1 MAEHAQRMLVGV
13 DLGGGVDTF
22 TEAKMVLPGSL
33 LEAQNVRYN
42 RDGVIQ
48 RSAGRAALGAMTSP
62 SSVDKLLVRGE
73 QLAAYSSDGTLS
85 RYDAENNRW
94 IGKKSGYLPVPWA
107 TARSI
112 GPTSNTI
119 GSGPF
124 FGYASDV
131 ASSVVAGRTELAIA
145 YCSDAG
151 ACVVDIVDAFTGH
164 VKQSF
169 TISGTFHDCRIAYS
183 VWHSEFL
190 VVVSEADPWSATA
203 GAIKAYTVKPN
214 TTSATLVWTSPTNA
228 LGNGVGF
235 DMCFHPNDGAG
246 GYGTFA
252 VLYCAAGNT
261 LTLGMIDG
269 DTYAN
274 ITAVTTGL
282 AGVPKGLALATPPPT
297 AARGF
302 KCIASGAAFG
312 TKCFFSNGSTITT
325 ALFTVSAHTDVVT
338 ACQDDAGNC
347 YVSQTTSGAS
357 NKTSRYKITSGASVS
372 SLDDFLVG
380 VPASKIQLNKV
391 DQGLAYQWMKYR
403 DSNGTQ
409 NCYFLARLSLS
420 AGNNDHQ
427 PIARVLYGK
436 AISWDAI
443 VYGVPS
449 IVDFSNFTGTKKS
462 MMTVLQGAP
471 LTGLL
476 VSEILKTSLHL
487 TTFGLDGA
495 TGWQS
500 AEAGNTAFVTGG
512 FLAKFDGTSVTENG
526 FLLAPDKPTL
536 SAAAGTGV
544 LAAGTYLVAVVFEE
558 IDAAGRVH
566 RSATSG
572 IASITLA
579 GGAGSSKITVQVPS
593 YGAAHPDKNMRIAYY
608 RSQKDKSIL
617 YREGVGAMTPTGGTI
632 TVTLTMA
639 DSSLGAME
647 QIYTQGGQWDNYQP
661 SAPIALAFDK
671 NRATAIEGDNLGRAI
686 FSKRMIPGNA
696 LAFFPT
702 YYRSA
707 EVGGDELTA
716 VASALSR
723 KFAFKKR
730 GIFVAT
736 GDGADDTLAAD
747 TLSQFEDQSKDI
759 GAIDPRSVV
768 VTQEGILFRSL
779 KGIYLLGLDGS
790 INYVGADVFAYSDV
804 DDFKYQFAAFN
815 RDTNEIHFVS
825 QTATPAVLV
834 LKLFRNKRGLQFK
847 WTTGTLNGQANVKD
861 VAVWGGYAGSSEQRL
876 VYALN
881 ATSGG
886 SVVGMDTP
894 GVYSDALI
902 SPSAHV
908 QQLITTNWIKL
919 NGITGYGRLW
929 AIYVLGNSYSS
940 HQFKCDIAYDYE
952 STWAETKAMSSVNAT
967 IGNSPYLFAMEPAR
981 TQCTAFRLRIY
992 DAAYTNAAKDTFD
1005 LAGLML
1011 DVGVY
1016 SGQARL
1022 RAEKSV

>member
-1 MAEHAQRMLVGV
+1 MLVGV

-48 RSAGRAALGAMTSP
+48 RSVGRGALGALTSP
-62 SSVDKLLVRGE
+62 NSVDKLLVRGE
-73 QLAAYSSDGTLS
+73 QLAAYTKDGTLS
-85 RYDAENNRW
+85 RYDAAGNRW
-94 IGKKSGYLPVPWA
+94 VSGKSGYLPVPWA

-112 GPTSNTI
+112 GPTNNAI
-119 GSGPF
+119 GTGIF
-124 FGYASDV
+124 QGYALDVVKGGGTEIGTAYCADGGDITVDV
-131 ASSVVAGRTELAIA
+131 ADALTGAVKASFSITGTVSDCKISYNASTDEYLVAGNFATR
-145 YCSDAG
+145 G
-151 ACVVDIVDAFTGH
+151 G
-164 VKQSF
+164 
-169 TISGTFHDCRIAYS
+169 
-183 VWHSEFL
+183 
-190 VVVSEADPWSATA
+190 TA
-203 GAIKAYTVKPN
+203 GAIKIYKVKLGV
-214 TTSATLVWTSPTNA
+214 TGSTLVWTSPTNA
-228 LGNGVGF
+228 VGGGKGF
-235 DMCFHPNDGAG
+235 DFVNHPNDGLYAI
-246 GYGTFA
+246 
-252 VLYCAAGNT
+252 LYCAASNV
-261 LTLGMIDG
+261 LTLGFLQWTG
-269 DTYAN
+269 GSYTSV
-274 ITAVTTGL
+274 TAVTTTATGTPTSMCL
-282 AGVPKGLALATPPPT
+282 ARPSPQLPL
-297 AARGF
+297 GF
-302 KCIASGAAFG
+302 KCFVSGSAISG
-312 TKCFFSNGSTITT
+312 TKAFFSDGSTVTT
-325 ALFTVSAHTDVVT
+325 ALFTVSSNTDGVT
-338 ACQDDAGNC
+338 ACQDNSGNC
-347 YVSQTTSGAS
+347 YVSQKKTGT
-357 NKTSRYKITSGASVS
+357 NNETSRYKVTSGASVS
-372 SLDDFLVG
+372 SLDSFYVG
-380 VPASKIQLNKV
+380 TPCSSLQLDATSQDV
-391 DQGLAYQWMKYR
+391 CYQWMTYV
-403 DSNGTQ
+403 DSPGIQ
-409 NCYFLARLSLS
+409 PCYFLARLSLS
-420 AGNNDHQ
+420 AGNNDYQ
-427 PIARVLYGK
+427 PIGRVLYGRAK
-436 AISWDAI
+436 NFIFST
-443 VYGVPS
+443 YNVPS
-449 IVDFSNFTGTKKS
+449 LIDFTSRSGAEK
-462 MMTVLQGAP
+462 MMTTVLQTAP
-471 LTGLL
+471 FLTTAIYDNLR
-476 VSEILKTSLHL
+476 TSLQCVS
-487 TTFGLDGA
+487 FGLDGA
-495 TGWQS
+495 SGWQT
-500 AEAGNTAFVTGG
+500 AEAGKTLYVSGG
-512 FLAKFDGTSVTENG
+512 YLSKFDGTSVTENG
-526 FLLAPDKPTL
+526 FLLAPDKPTV

-558 IDAAGRVH
+558 IDAQGRIH
-566 RSATSG
+566 RSAVSP
-572 IASITLA
+572 IASIVLS
-579 GGAGSSKITVQVPS
+579 GGAGSSQITTTVPS
-593 YGAAHPDKNMRIAYY
+593 YAATGPQKQMRVAFY
-608 RSQKDKSIL
+608 RSQKDKTIL

-632 TVTLTMA
+632 SVTLGNATS
-639 DSSLGAME
+639 DSSLAARE

-661 SAPIALAFDK
+661 SAPIAIAFDK
-671 NRATAIEGDNLGRAI
+671 NRASAIEGDNLGRAI
-686 FSKRMIPGNA
+686 FSKRMIHGAA

-707 EVGGDELTA
+707 EVGGDELTG

-730 GIFVAT
+730 AIFVAT

-747 TLSQFEDQSKDI
+747 TLSQFEDQAKDI

-790 INYVGADVFAYSDV
+790 MHYVGSDVFAYSDV

-894 GVYSDALI
+894 GVYSDALV

-908 QQLITTNWIKL
+908 QQLITTSWIKL

-940 HQFKCDIAYDYE
+940 HQFTCDIAYDYE

-992 DAAYTNAAKDTFD
+992 DAAHTNAAKDTFD

-1011 DVGVY
+1011 DVGIY